1 MKKILLASLCILAL
15 TSQYSLAVIVQQG
28 QNQKLEW
35 EVVRKF
41 DIGSKPI
48 DIAHSLDG
56 KYAFV
61 LTDKHVVTVY
71 DQTGSHQGSIPVEQ
85 GVNAITIDPVGNFL
99 HLSDSTTNTFYT
111 LAVDFI
117 IKINSTKSPTKG
129 DINAP
134 VTIAVFS
141 DFQ

>member
-1 MKKILLASLCILAL
+1 MKKILLASLFILAL
-15 TSQYSLAVIVQQG
+15 TSQYALAAIVSQG
-28 QNQKLEW
+28 QDQKLEW

-71 DQTGSHQGSIPVEQ
+71 DQTGSLQGSIPVEQ
-85 GVNAITIDPVGNFL
+85 GVNAITIDPMGKFL
-99 HLSDSTTNTFYT
+99 HLSDSVSNTFYT
-111 LAVDFI
+111 LALDFV
-117 IKINSTKSPTKG
+117 IKINSAKAPTKG
-129 DINAP
+129 DMNAP

>member
-1 MKKILLASLCILAL
+1 MLLRIITAAL
-15 TSQYSLAVIVQQG
+15 LLGICGQPVYAAVQQSG
-28 QNQKLEW
+28 MDGKLEW

-41 DIGSKPI
+41 NITGEPI

-61 LTDKHVVTVY
+61 LTDKNVISVY
-71 DQTGSHQGSIPVEQ
+71 DQTGTLQGNIPVEA
-85 GVNAITIDPVGNFL
+85 GVNAITIDPMGQFL
-99 HLSDSTTNTFYT
+99 HLSDTTSKTFSTIALNFV
-111 LAVDFI
+111 LNI
-117 IKINSTKSPTKG
+117 STAKAPIKG
-129 DINAP
+129 DVNAP